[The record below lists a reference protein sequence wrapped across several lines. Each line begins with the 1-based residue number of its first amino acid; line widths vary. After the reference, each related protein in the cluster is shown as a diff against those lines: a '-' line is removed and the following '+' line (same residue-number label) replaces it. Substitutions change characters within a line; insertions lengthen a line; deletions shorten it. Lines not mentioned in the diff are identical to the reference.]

1 MNRILFAM
9 LLGMAVATPAF
20 AFDPALDSTADTGN
34 YGNSSWRTTE
44 TNRDYNHQSGW
55 GNIDFAGEGLSLPT
69 SSQGAFSPNGP
80 NLAGTPS
87 GFFLGGPS
95 GAASSAPVRGTM
107 FAPGNLALRQMAKS
121 TLPPTRLE
129 GFVHNS
135 GKSEAIYGDE
145 GIYLPPF
152 DSFTADHRIEAGI
165 NSPDLTTGHKSNAP
179 SAWDFPQ

>member
-1 MNRILFAM
+1 MKRIVFA
-9 LLGMAVATPAF
+9 LLLCTATGSPAF
-20 AFDPALDSTADTGN
+20 AHPGIDSTADTGN
-34 YGNSSWRTTE
+34 YGNSSWKTTQ
-44 TNRDYNHQSGW
+44 TNSDYNHQSGW
-55 GNIDFAGEGLSLPT
+55 GNIDFAGEGLSSFT
-69 SSQGAFSPNGP
+69 GTQGSLSANGP
-80 NLAGTPS
+80 NLVGAPGQF
-87 GFFLGGPS
+87 GFVPGGS

-107 FAPGNLALRQMAKS
+107 FAPGNLALRQMGKS

-135 GKSEAIYGDE
+135 GNSENIYGDE
-145 GIYLPPF
+145 GVYLPPF